1 MCVHCHMKVR
11 SQSKLFVRGG
21 EGEVCGVGD
30 CDALL
35 HTILY
40 CTAQRAVPLS
50 PCRAQTSLVL
60 AAMVPHLP

>member
-1 MCVHCHMKVR
+1 MRVCALSYEGAFTVQVVCKGR
-11 SQSKLFVRGG
+11 G
-21 EGEVCGVGD
+21 EGGAVGD

-35 HTILY
+35 HTIMY

-60 AAMVPHLP
+60 AAMVPHLA